1 MKYKVVDLHSDYQE
15 ELIGTCELCYSTA
28 YVENG
33 YVTLEDANGKQH
45 NIYLTTWFF
54 SDFATIEID
63 NVINF
68 SAWLQTKDVPE
79 IEVDFGWNW
88 LAKLV
93 NEYTIEQ
100 KGLSK

>member
-33 YVTLEDANGKQH
+33 YITIENEVGKQY
-45 NIYLTTWFF
+45 NIYLTDWYFG
-54 SDFATIEID
+54 DFATIEID

-68 SAWLQTKDVPE
+68 SAWLQAKDVTE
-79 IEVDFGWNW
+79 IEEDFWWNW

-93 NEYTIEQ
+93 TEYSIEQ